1 MDVMGIN
8 RSETICQLPYA
19 LTWAMRTSEAI
30 YSTTTALFPVKFS
43 KTQ

>member
-1 MDVMGIN
+1 MGIN
-8 RSETICQLPYA
+8 RSETICQAKPTL
-19 LTWAMRTSEAI
+19 EAI